1 MVRICLREFLIPEDR
16 SAVVLKF
23 HYHHI
28 LAETAVDSV
37 LEAVPVVLV
46 VLVADPEV
54 GDAIGSEH

>member
-1 MVRICLREFLIPEDR
+1 M
-16 SAVVLKF
+16 VVLKF

-46 VLVADPEV
+46 ADPEV
-54 GDAIGSEH
+54 GDAIGLEQ

>member
-1 MVRICLREFLIPEDR
+1 M
-16 SAVVLKF
+16 VLKF